1 MTVSPPAP
9 IDKRNPMEEI
19 EAALAA
25 WCIEKNVPFSSLV
38 FTVETKLANYPHT
51 PLPPASVLGDFEDQ
65 LIDELFTQPEVQD
78 RREQDRTLLRSLY
91 ARYRAV
97 PHSLTDDQLA
107 LIYAALCIARYNQIR
122 NSMPDGSHIITEGIP
137 REDVTYY
144 KMAYSALAS
153 WQKPSLTAL
162 WAYFYLTPYTIGN
175 GGPGETRDLL
185 TQMAW
190 QIRQL
195 GINRQQTANLYTE
208 QDQVGALFS
217 AFFYTE
223 MFRASL
229 TDMSLVMPLSE
240 IDVDPT
246 PPPMMFSPCL
256 ARSSYFTAKLM
267 ADYTDPSVDT
277 TSLQYITATE
287 AQWMPYL
294 RDIRHNNPESSK
306 AKSGWAQFRYN
317 WLRVLLYIPHI
328 GHAQYSTQAFGAIV
342 RAVTQIMYAYNDLIA
357 AKQLNPSWPQVK
369 RLVACGHLLILSYE
383 AGEIH
388 RREAQSLFQMLVDL
402 LDKHKET
409 WPVCADLIA
418 GFVHAASCFD
428 IEVGPEFAFPP
439 PMPFFGDHL
448 SNGSEDNMHMPPT
461 NQPPLQALLPFDLS
475 FAFDYPTFPM
485 G

>member
-1 MTVSPPAP
+1 MSPPAP

-25 WCIEKNVPFSSLV
+25 WCIEKNLPFSSLV
-38 FTVETKLANYPHT
+38 FTVETRLAGFPHT
-51 PLPPASVLGDFEDQ
+51 PLPPANMLGDFEDQ

-107 LIYAALCIARYNQIR
+107 LIYAALCIARFNQIR
-122 NSMPDGSHIITEGIP
+122 NSLQDGSHIIPEGVR

-144 KMAYSALAS
+144 KMAYSALAN

-175 GGPGETRDLL
+175 GGPTETRDLL

-229 TDMSLVMPLSE
+229 TDMTLVMPLSE

-256 ARSSYFTAKLM
+256 ARSSFFTAKLM

-287 AQWMPYL
+287 AQWVPYL

-328 GHAQYSTQAFGAIV
+328 GHAHYSAQAFGAIV
-342 RAVTQIMYAYNDLIA
+342 RAVTQIMYTYNDLIA
-357 AKQLNPSWPQVK
+357 AKQLNTSWPQVK
-369 RLVACGHLLILSYE
+369 RLVTCGHLLILSYE

-409 WPVCADLIA
+409 WPVCTDLIA
-418 GFVHAASCFD
+418 GFVHAAACFD

-439 PMPFFGDHL
+439 PLPFFGDHL
-448 SNGSEDNMHMPPT
+448 SNGSEDSLQLPP
-461 NQPPLQALLPFDLS
+461 QQHAPPLQALLPFDIS
-475 FAFDYPTFPM
+475 FAFDYPNFPM